1 MRAALR
7 TLKTVLVVSLA
18 AAGGCEKN
26 DSTQNQSISIDNA
39 SPAEIEA
46 LPPDESSATPTNE
59 LANGAD
65 NADVSDLNTTN
76 SD

>member
-1 MRAALR
+1 MRAAIR

-18 AAGGCEKN
+18 ATGGCAKN
-26 DSTQNQSISIDNA
+26 QADQNIAMQNSTA
-39 SPAEIEA
+39 PAEIEA
-46 LPPDESSATPTNE
+46 LPPDESSATPSNE

-65 NADVSDLNTTN
+65 NADVTELNTTN

>member
-18 AAGGCEKN
+18 TAGGCEKT
-26 DSTQNQSISIDNA
+26 DTAQNQSITIDNA

-65 NADVSDLNTTN
+65 NADVTDLNVTN

>member
-7 TLKTVLVVSLA
+7 TLKTVLVISLA
-18 AAGGCEKN
+18 AVGGCQKN
-26 DSTQNQSISIDNA
+26 DADRNITIDNA

-46 LPPDESSATPTNE
+46 LPPDESSATPSNE

-65 NADVSDLNTTN
+65 NADVSDLNSTN